1 MQGGKRFTSS
11 CRDGPLSERNI
22 SETVLS
28 AEWEAELCCLKLM
41 TVLCGSALRCVNVYD
56 TSLV

>member
-1 MQGGKRFTSS
+1 MQGGKRFTGS

-41 TVLCGSALRCVNVYD
+41 AVLCRSALRRVNVYD